1 MMDSSKIS
9 LEHALNA
16 TNALYLRSLSKPN
29 VVELPP
35 GVVKPSDLPLEIM
48 KNDAKVKHVLDVVG
62 EVVDFPEVKRNEV
75 TNACVE
81 GRFNDLPEPFC
92 LKNSLGMQFEYQL
105 VALPTPNR
113 KHFVFKHVIFPCLV
127 KTDFV
132 KSLCYGECHGV
143 MWHGNAKNTKKALY
157 YMMEKWEV
165 YKSKCIPFNQ

>member
-1 MMDSSKIS
+1 MDSSKIS

-48 KNDAKVKHVLDVVG
+48 KNDAKVKHVFDVVG

-113 KHFVFKHVIFPCLV
+113 KHFVLKHVIFPCLV
-127 KTDFV
+127 KANFV
-132 KSLCYGECHGV
+132 KSVIE
-143 MWHGNAKNTKKALY
+143 
-157 YMMEKWEV
+157 
-165 YKSKCIPFNQ
+165 